1 MLLRTALALALLV
14 HTSTADCN
22 PNENSNSCADP
33 DEDTICKIN
42 CPRDRECAPVDADK
56 CTASIADIADL
67 TYANVLDQCEQ
78 KCVDS
83 KEAGS
88 DGDINTCRF
97 YKADNQGVLHVCSLM
112 NDQQCQDKG
121 SCGSHCESGDVGCPS
136 SPYGP
141 CKGGVEYS
149 GSPFNFACFDVD
161 IYSAE
166 TVPEGTKCW
175 TTERCSGWEAEGVAN
190 GTHDWRRLAIPCGN
204 TGTWAKTNNSGGSDE
219 DYLAVLGA
227 DGAEAPVEPTC
238 EPEPV
243 LIHHAVFEEDGADFL
258 CDTEPT
264 SDGGDPE
271 YFQIV
276 APNTC
281 ILLCDFHLA
290 MSLDCRI
297 TSQGTTGCYEDGAEA
312 PVDPGNIYC
321 WVPPP
326 SDTTTTTG
334 APTTTTGAPAT
345 TTTGAPTTT
354 TAPAVPTTTTA
365 APGTTTIAAPSN
377 PTTAPGTTTTAP

>member
-112 NDQQCQDKG
+112 NDKQCQDKG

-190 GTHDWRRLAIPCGN
+190 GTHDWRRLAITCGN
-204 TGTWAKTNNSGGSDE
+204 TGTWGRAENSGGSDE

-238 EPEPV
+238 EPESV

-297 TSQGTTGCYEDGAEA
+297 TSQGTSTAGSLLPQILQPPQGLLLQ
-312 PVDPGNIYC
+312 PQGLLLQPQGLLLQPPQGLLPQPPHRLF
-321 WVPPP
+321 PPP
-326 SDTTTTTG
+326 LQQHL
-334 APTTTTGAPAT
+334 
-345 TTTGAPTTT
+345 
-354 TAPAVPTTTTA
+354 A
-365 APGTTTIAAPSN
+365 APLQHLAPPLQHLAPPLQHLAACEAAISS
-377 PTTAPGTTTTAP
+377 